1 MQLLME
7 IQKIWNSYWKKF
19 PYNALTF
26 ADEAKNG
33 KIENMK
39 WLLENKFP
47 HDFNA
52 LNSVVKNGKHKMVI
66 KK

>member
-1 MQLLME
+1 
-7 IQKIWNSYWKKF
+7 
-19 PYNALTF
+19 LTF